1 MPYVKRTSYGSGSVP
16 RRGDSHKTPAI
27 HLVGSDLLVRI
38 ETGSSEPHPTSD
50 KAVVVGCR
58 CSIHGGTWMMLI
70 SQDESVGTDV
80 TMLQN
85 GLAEQLAWRT
95 TSRFTEAFVAFAS
108 RNESEHTQ

>member
-1 MPYVKRTSYGSGSVP
+1 
-16 RRGDSHKTPAI
+16 
-27 HLVGSDLLVRI
+27 
-38 ETGSSEPHPTSD
+38 
-50 KAVVVGCR
+50 
-58 CSIHGGTWMMLI
+58 MMLI